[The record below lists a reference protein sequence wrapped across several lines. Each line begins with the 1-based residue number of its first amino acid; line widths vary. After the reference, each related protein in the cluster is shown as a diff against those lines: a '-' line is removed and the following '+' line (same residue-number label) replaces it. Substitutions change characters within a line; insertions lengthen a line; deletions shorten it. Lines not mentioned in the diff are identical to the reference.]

1 VSHAERGGNA
11 HEVDQ
16 RILSH
21 PDEPHPFEGHS
32 PEQPRALRGYGVLLA
47 SFLGLAAAFAGW
59 FRASDR
65 ELPDRMAAQDVALL
79 TVAGHKMARMVA
91 RDRVTSVVRAPFTEF
106 QGDAGP
112 GEVDEAARG
121 GGLRRAIGELLVCPY
136 CLGMW
141 MSAALT
147 ASLLLAPRFTRW
159 LCAVLVIFFG
169 SEVLQIAYSRAESAI
184 SS

>member
-1 VSHAERGGNA
+1 MEQSTLNRPAM
-11 HEVDQ
+11 
-16 RILSH
+16 
-21 PDEPHPFEGHS
+21 PHPFEGHS
-32 PEQPRALRGYGVLLA
+32 PKQPRALRGYGVLLA
-47 SFLGLAAAFAGW
+47 SFLGLATAFAGW

-65 ELPDRMAAQDVALL
+65 ELPDRMSPRDVALL
-79 TVAGHKMARMVA
+79 TVAGHKMARMIA
-91 RDRVTSVVRAPFTEF
+91 RDRVTSVVRAPFTAY

-121 GGLRRAIGELLVCPY
+121 GGLQRAIGELLVCPY

-141 MSAALT
+141 VSAALT
-147 ASLLLAPRFTRW
+147 ASLLIAPRFTRW

-169 SEVLQIAYSRAESAI
+169 SEALQIAYSRAESAI